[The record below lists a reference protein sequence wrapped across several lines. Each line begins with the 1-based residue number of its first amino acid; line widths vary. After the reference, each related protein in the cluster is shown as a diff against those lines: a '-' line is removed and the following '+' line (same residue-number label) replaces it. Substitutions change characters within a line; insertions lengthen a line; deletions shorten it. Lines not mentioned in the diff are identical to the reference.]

1 MCVFIIVAKRD
12 LGIHAINKLLIIF
25 WLVGG
30 LLVCDLKLGSC
41 VVNVLLQLDA
51 RGGGGDEGE
60 DRELHGWL
68 LSFLFYFL

>member
-12 LGIHAINKLLIIF
+12 LGASR
-25 WLVGG
+25 GG

-41 VVNVLLQLDA
+41 IVNVLLQLDA